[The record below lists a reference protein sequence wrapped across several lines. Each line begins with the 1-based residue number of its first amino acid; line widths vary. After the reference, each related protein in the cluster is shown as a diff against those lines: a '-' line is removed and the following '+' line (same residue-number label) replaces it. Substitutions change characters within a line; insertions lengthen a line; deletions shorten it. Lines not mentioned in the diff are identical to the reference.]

1 MTSHHAASTP
11 STLASLVAALAPAL
25 VLALAA
31 CNGASKAPAEAQSP
45 PAEATPPSTSASAP
59 LPEPAAPPPTTTTPP
74 PMGTQLARYD
84 GYGDLRLGMDVA
96 AARKAWQGDL
106 NGPADGRAGCYY
118 INPVSNPTQ
127 AYFAFMIEDGKFV
140 RYDVG
145 NDREMAPGGGKRGMS
160 EAEIDA
166 MYQGRVEA
174 SPHKYVEK
182 GKYLRIKDAASAGV
196 LVFET
201 DAAGKV
207 TEWHV
212 GLPPQ
217 VDYVEGCG

>member
-1 MTSHHAASTP
+1 MTSHHAASSP
-11 STLASLVAALAPAL
+11 PTLATLVSALAPAL

-31 CNGASKAPAEAQSP
+31 CNGTTTAPAP
-45 PAEATPPSTSASAP
+45 D
-59 LPEPAAPPPTTTTPP
+59 AAPPPTAEATPAPPAQAPAPAPTPPAAPVPP

-84 GYGDLRLGMDVA
+84 GYGDVRLGTDVA
-96 AARKAWQGDL
+96 AARKAWQGEL
-106 NGPADGRAGCYY
+106 NGPADGQEGCYY
-118 INPVSNPTQ
+118 LNPISNPTP

-145 NDREMAPGGGKRGMS
+145 NDRELAPGGGKRGMS
-160 EAEIDA
+160 ESEIA
-166 MYQGRVEA
+166 ALYGARMQA
-174 SPHKYVEK
+174 SPHKYSD
-182 GKYLRIKDAASAGV
+182 GKYLRIKDTAGPGV

-217 VDYVEGCG
+217 VDYVEGCS